1 MRRSLFLLATILC
14 LLCGLTLSVSAGRP
28 YYAIYDSAGLLDYE
42 EEQAIKEKSTAAMQ
56 EAEMGDVEI
65 NIIITPHSEYD
76 YSDAIYSTRVLSE
89 SQDMILLV
97 VYYSETRH
105 YYEYEV
111 VTFGEAQRAISMTRQ
126 NKISDAIYDDVKAG
140 RLTEACEEFITLSAH
155 AYRTEMEIRVPR
167 AIAIG
172 VIAGAVGALI
182 AVLVVVLSYRKKKRS
197 ASYPL
202 KEFTDMHLTVANDVC
217 TGRTVT
223 KVRLSSSSGGSGGG
237 SRGGGGGRSSGRR

>member
-1 MRRSLFLLATILC
+1 MRRRLFLLATILC

-65 NIIITPHSEYD
+65 NIIITSHIEYE

-97 VYYSETRH
+97 VYYSETSH

-111 VTFGEAQRAISMTRQ
+111 VTFGEAQRAISMRRQ

-140 RLTEACEEFITLSAH
+140 RLTEACEELYFPPAAFRGSGAGIGFFTNAEFGIPCTRLREIQMLAPRARVFPRRRNFARRVQRGKRSCRRRIFAGTRSLSRHSRNYGKNACGVP
-155 AYRTEMEIRVPR
+155 VPR
-167 AIAIG
+167 
-172 VIAGAVGALI
+172 
-182 AVLVVVLSYRKKKRS
+182 
-197 ASYPL
+197 
-202 KEFTDMHLTVANDVC
+202 
-217 TGRTVT
+217 TGFAC
-223 KVRLSSSSGGSGGG
+223 
-237 SRGGGGGRSSGRR
+237 GRARRRH